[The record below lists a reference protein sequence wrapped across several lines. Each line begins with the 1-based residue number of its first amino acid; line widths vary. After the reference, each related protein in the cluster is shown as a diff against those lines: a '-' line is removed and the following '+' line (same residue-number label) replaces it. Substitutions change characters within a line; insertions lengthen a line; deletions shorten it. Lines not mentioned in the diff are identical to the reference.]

1 MNASS
6 SSKPARA
13 ARTKIL
19 LTALAALIVA
29 AGGLLWWQSRPV
41 VLPALATP
49 AQPSSP
55 YALENP
61 GPPPPGGMRFR
72 SEPLLTPFQFRPD
85 PFRRKISA
93 FELVVRP
100 RSTGA
105 ISGTLYFDTREIT
118 FNEFGDELI
127 ATNQTAEAH
136 RVRLEEVP
144 RAQIEAVNQRSGFGD
159 RHKLSATKRLFHV
172 VFEQG
177 EHPGQF
183 RFVYDA
189 GNQRNHSLWI
199 LSRAPDQPGAPV
211 AGGDYGLAML
221 GDQPAPD
228 GPIVAPFGL
237 SGYRSAG
244 DGRMQLMSVNA
255 ARDGMATVKLDRN
268 SHNLD
273 ALADPTGLTTLMAFP
288 DLKCSLTLLDSKDP
302 TGQGR
307 QLWRLKQL
315 PNAPGN
321 QTRWGPPSAEDYF
334 DLVIAPSSN
343 GRHRLLIY
351 KTNQLQDIAQLHD
364 SHARRR
370 AQLVSEAQPAKDAER
385 RAVLA
390 LQQEDK
396 SAQFTLE
403 GDRVISLF
411 VTREAPPASVA
422 RVLRALPSLEKVTLF
437 WGPLTTN
444 IAAALSTLR
453 HLKHLDCN
461 SSTIDDGAF
470 AHLGKLRQLEVL
482 EIHHPNRITD
492 RAMPHIAK
500 LTNLTTL
507 AINTEFHPRPN
518 NWRELVLSE
527 KGIAHVTALKRLTH
541 LNLHGQNASD
551 ANCAQLAKLPR
562 LTNLA
567 LSGEQLT
574 DAGLAALKPMANLAD
589 LHLWDTGI
597 TRTAAEAFKR
607 PGLQFEPG
615 PFGRD
620 HE

>member
-1 MNASS
+1 MNPVEPQTSTRRFRS
-6 SSKPARA
+6 R
-13 ARTKIL
+13 IL
-19 LTALAALIVA
+19 LLALVALIVVA
-29 AGGLLWWQSRPV
+29 SGLQWWQSRPV

-49 AQPSSP
+49 PQPVSP
-55 YALENP
+55 YAHENP

-72 SEPLLTPFQFRPD
+72 SEPLLTPFQFTGD
-85 PFRRKISA
+85 PWRRKIRA
-93 FELVVRP
+93 FELVLGGPV
-100 RSTGA
+100 SNA
-105 ISGTLYFDTREIT
+105 FAGTLYFDTRAIT

-127 ATNQTAEAH
+127 ATNQTAEVH

-221 GDQPAPD
+221 GDRPAPD
-228 GPIVAPFGL
+228 GPIVRPFGL
-237 SGYRSAG
+237 LGYRSAG
-244 DGRMQLMSVNA
+244 HGRMELVSVTA
-255 ARDGMATVKLDRN
+255 ARDGTATVRLDRN
-268 SHNLD
+268 HHEID
-273 ALADPTGLTTLMAFP
+273 AFADPTGMSTLMAFP
-288 DLKCSLTLLDSKDP
+288 ELKCSLTLLDTKDP

-315 PNAPGN
+315 PNAPGD
-321 QTRWGPPSAEDYF
+321 QTRWGPPSADDYF

-351 KTNQLQDIAQLHD
+351 KTNQLQDVAQLQD

-370 AQLVSEAQPAKDAER
+370 AQAVSEAQPAKGTER
-385 RAVLA
+385 QAVLA
-390 LQQEDK
+390 LQQEDT

-422 RVLRALPSLEKVTLF
+422 RALRALPSLEKVTLF

-470 AHLGKLRQLEVL
+470 AHLSKLRQLEVL
-482 EIHHPNRITD
+482 EIHHPDRITD

-507 AINTEFHPRPN
+507 AINTEFRPRPN

-527 KGIAHVTALKRLTH
+527 QGIAHVAALKRLTH

-567 LSGEQLT
+567 LSGEKLT
-574 DAGLAALKPMANLAD
+574 DAGLAALKPLTNLTA
-589 LHLWDTGI
+589 LHLWDVAI
-597 TRTAAEAFKR
+597 TKPAAEAFRR
-607 PGLQFEPG
+607 PGLDFEPG
-615 PFGRD
+615 QFGREHD
-620 HE
+620 